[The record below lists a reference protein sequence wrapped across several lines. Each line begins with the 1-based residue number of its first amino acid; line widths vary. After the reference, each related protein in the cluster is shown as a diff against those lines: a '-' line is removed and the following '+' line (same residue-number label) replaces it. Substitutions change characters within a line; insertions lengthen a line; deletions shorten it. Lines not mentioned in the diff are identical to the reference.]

1 MLYQICKLL
10 CQNFENSSHIWH
22 NVPANKHM
30 TMSKIWLLHTC
41 YVLHVLRAVRA
52 TCCTCCTCCT
62 HTYLS
67 CSHWRRGRWGRPGA
81 VVTAHRAYR
90 GQESI
95 YEDEVAWLFGDKKLY
110 SIFFSHRR
118 NFFQLEVK
126 KLCITKTVVT
136 IFSGGIIFIFL
147 KWCTFAQ

>member
-41 YVLHVLRAVRA
+41 YVLHVLRAARA
-52 TCCTCCTCCT
+52 TVRVARAPRAAHT
-62 HTYLS
+62 HTYLAVIGGGGVGGDQ
-67 CSHWRRGRWGRPGA
+67 GRWWPHIGP
-81 VVTAHRAYR
+81 T
-90 GQESI
+90 
-95 YEDEVAWLFGDKKLY
+95 EDMWQYMRTRLRDFLERTKLY

-118 NFFQLEVK
+118 NYFSTWSK
-126 KLCITKTVVT
+126 KSCVLRP
-136 IFSGGIIFIFL
+136 S
-147 KWCTFAQ
+147 